1 MNTST
6 SKPRYLVRPRIY
18 IENDINI
25 GPGKIDLLRQVG
37 VMRSISAAARSLGL
51 PYKRAWSLID
61 TLNRGFGHPV
71 VETAAGGKGGGGALL
86 TPLGQQLIE
95 RYDALEA
102 RINASAD
109 KELQALCSL
118 SDKISQRTTL

>member
-1 MNTST
+1 MNTLT

-25 GPGKIDLLRQVG
+25 GPGKIDLLREVNA
-37 VMRSISAAARSLGL
+37 MRSISAAARSLGL
-51 PYKRAWSLID
+51 PYKRAWLLID
-61 TLNRGFGHPV
+61 TLNRGFGRPV
-71 VETAAGGKGGGGALL
+71 IETAAGGKGGGGATL
-86 TPLGQQLIE
+86 TPLGQQLIK

-102 RINASAD
+102 RINESAN

-118 SDKISQRTTL
+118 ADSSD